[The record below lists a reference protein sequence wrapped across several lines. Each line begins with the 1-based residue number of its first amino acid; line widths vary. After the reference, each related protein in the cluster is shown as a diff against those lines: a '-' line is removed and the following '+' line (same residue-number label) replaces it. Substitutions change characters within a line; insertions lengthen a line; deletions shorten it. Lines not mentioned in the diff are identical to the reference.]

1 MSSTRS
7 GEFTVADG
15 RRWYHIIMSTYGSWL
30 YGDARGFRTRQHR
43 EHVEGDYKNPPPPGE
58 YAAQERCSRDSLKQ
72 PPVELPQSLRSVMG
86 LALKERFEGLG
97 AVMVCVAVSGQH
109 IHLLVKTP
117 VGQARAWT
125 GIAKRQAWFVLRGHG
140 WVGKLW
146 GKRSK
151 EISLTDRA
159 HQLKVYRYIL
169 AHGSQGAW
177 IWKWNDPS

>member
-1 MSSTRS
+1 
-7 GEFTVADG
+7 
-15 RRWYHIIMSTYGSWL
+15 MSTYGSWL
-30 YGDARGFRTRQHR
+30 YGDARGFRTRHHR
-43 EHVEGDYKNPPPPGE
+43 EHVEGDYKTPPPPGE
-58 YAAQERCSRDSLKQ
+58 AAKERCSRESLKQ
-72 PPVELPQSLRSVMG
+72 PPVELARSLRSVTG

-97 AVMVCVAVSGQH
+97 AVVVCVAVFRQH

-117 VGQARAWT
+117 VGRARAWT
-125 GIAKRQAWFVLRGHG
+125 GIAKRHAWFVLRGYG

-151 EISLTDRA
+151 DISISDRA

-169 AHGSQGAW
+169 AHASQGAW

>member
-1 MSSTRS
+1 MKRS
-7 GEFTVADG
+7 PGVATPGLATDGPIEPGFSNCLPLAVENSPWPTGAGGIILSCPRTVPGCTATPEV
-15 RRWYHIIMSTYGSWL
+15 S
-30 YGDARGFRTRQHR
+30 ARGSTMNTSRETTRTLRR
-43 EHVEGDYKNPPPPGE
+43 LENMP
-58 YAAQERCSRDSLKQ
+58 AQERCSRDSLKQ
-72 PPVELPQSLRSVMG
+72 PPVELPRSLRSVMG

-97 AVMVCVAVSGQH
+97 AVVVCVAVSRQR

-125 GIAKRQAWFVLRGHG
+125 GIAKCHAWFVLRGHG

-159 HQLKVYRYIL
+159 HQ
-169 AHGSQGAW
+169 
-177 IWKWNDPS
+177 